1 MIEPSRPGISYSFTS
16 DGFYEESYY
25 RAISNPADPSCP
37 GAIMQWQ
44 HGSYVIGSDGSLTM
58 TPIAVDGRQLLS
70 QPCQNSHAIYTR
82 YNTTEKMK
90 VRPSPPIL
98 CLANQHTNKHQRH
111 TASTPTPTTVSSAS
125 TSPSLTAKSCNQC
138 TSSTTHRRCCPPKPS
153 TPLSLPAPL
162 PLQKQSVML
171 VERSLRIS
179 RWASRARS

>member
-1 MIEPSRPGISYSFTS
+1 MLHTLGTCKTTADRDPQSFYDPVNDNLIEPSRPGISYSFTS

-70 QPCQNSHAIYTR
+70 QPCQNSHALYTR

-90 VRPSPPIL
+90 VCASSHIL
-98 CLANQHTNKHQRH
+98 YLSNQHTNK
-111 TASTPTPTTVSSAS
+111 
-125 TSPSLTAKSCNQC
+125 N
-138 TSSTTHRRCCPPKPS
+138 
-153 TPLSLPAPL
+153 
-162 PLQKQSVML
+162 
-171 VERSLRIS
+171 
-179 RWASRARS
+179 